1 MSLSVERERAL
12 KDEST
17 RQENKHPLEKVSK
30 PDSESEDELW
40 ALVDSTRPQL
50 NEKLAPPI
58 NNKLSRWLLTMWDV
72 TVPYAQK
79 KQQHKEY
86 SQRPSN
92 MHYFVVPQTLKQ
104 LNDKLSKSNCKDD
117 ERIMH
122 CTVGM
127 LQGFLCVLNRGSFLV
142 EFN

>member
-1 MSLSVERERAL
+1 
-12 KDEST
+12 
-17 RQENKHPLEKVSK
+17 
-30 PDSESEDELW
+30 
-40 ALVDSTRPQL
+40 
-50 NEKLAPPI
+50 
-58 NNKLSRWLLTMWDV
+58 MWDV
-72 TVPYAQK
+72 TVPYAQ

-92 MHYFVVPQTLKQ
+92 LHYFVVPQILKE

-127 LQGFLCVLNRGSFLV
+127 LQGFLCVLNIGSFLV
-142 EFN
+142 EFK